1 MPVIDHKLQLAE
13 LCQGVVIDAA
23 DDPRRRRAEN
33 ASPLQ
38 LGQKRS
44 DVVRYSHAV
53 ASRCVLS

>member
-1 MPVIDHKLQLAE
+1 MLEIYHKLQIAE

-33 ASPLQ
+33 ASAIQ
-38 LGQKRS
+38 LGQNCA

-53 ASRCVLS
+53 ASRRVLS